1 MSESTNRQQIL
12 TSLSRSGKKGFRTL
26 SGAHRKVLLS
36 LLKSKSQEGNP
47 AQTSSDS
54 SKKQEVAAVLASSP
68 TRLMTSLKRLGSRAK
83 SALALGQTAAINGL
97 LNWRNRGYK
106 DVEILEHPHPIL
118 SRRAEEIDFN
128 KTSRKE
134 LVKIVRKMGA
144 ALSGVAYGHRL
155 GIAAPQIG
163 ISKRIMVVQG
173 VVMINPTWQ
182 PSKAPPNQAVEGC
195 YSVPYKTY
203 EVPRAPYGWAEWYSI
218 DGELRKF
225 KLRELNAIIYQ
236 HELDH
241 LDGLCCADV
250 GTLLEDV
257 STKMHKYKVLE
268 EVTIN
273 GFTHPKDAVITL
285 EFKIA
290 NLKSLAGKLEKVAPN
305 TPLGVPVVPAPQT
318 EPKVEEKP
326 AETPN
331 PEPQPEAPAPA
342 AEPAPE
348 APTPSPKAPM
358 PDKEP
363 DVPPATPEEEP
374 APVA

>member
-1 MSESTNRQQIL
+1 MSESTNKQQIL

-36 LLKSKSQEGNP
+36 QLKSKNQEGNP

-54 SKKQEVAAVLASSP
+54 LKKSKSAEVLASSP
-68 TRLMTSLKRLGSRAK
+68 TPLMTSLKRLGSRAK
-83 SALALGQTAAINGL
+83 GALALGQTAAINGL
-97 LNWRNRGYK
+97 LNWRNRDYK

-118 SRRAEEIDFN
+118 SKRAEEIDFN

-163 ISKRIMVVQG
+163 ISKRLMIVQG

-225 KLRELNAIIYQ
+225 KLRDLNAIIYQ

-290 NLKSLAGKLEKVAPN
+290 NLKSLAGKLEKVDPS

-326 AETPN
+326 AEVP
-331 PEPQPEAPAPA
+331 
-342 AEPAPE
+342 AEPAPAPSE
-348 APTPSPKAPM
+348 AAPTPSPEAPAA
-358 PDKEP
+358 DAEP
-363 DVPPATPEEEP
+363 VVPPTTPEEEP
-374 APVA
+374 AQTPAA